1 MMRGAK
7 KVHLNL
13 TKQLFLHSFQSIQTS
28 LHSAK
33 LLNGDRVKSAKFTK
47 SQTCHKCEPFLSE
60 KAGFFKLQF
69 RMLLNWTPI
78 SHDLDTPFLQSLIEL
93 LQSKSLF
100 VWSLASACVIFSIKE
115 LAAPFFCIA
124 MLTICKSKHLVTCI
138 LIESIPS
145 ILCMYMR
152 SHIPL
157 QVESVSNTHFLP
169 KTFRETQNHA
179 SFFANYEILFDFWAF
194 VRQYFILFE
203 L

>member
-1 MMRGAK
+1 MAFSSY
-7 KVHLNL
+7 N
-13 TKQLFLHSFQSIQTS
+13 
-28 LHSAK
+28 
-33 LLNGDRVKSAKFTK
+33 
-47 SQTCHKCEPFLSE
+47 E
-60 KAGFFKLQF
+60 F
-69 RMLLNWTPI
+69 RMLLNWSPF
-78 SHDLDTPFLQSLIEL
+78 SHDLDTPFLQSLCNKPASIQKL
-93 LQSKSLF
+93 VRLISSISVCYLF
-100 VWSLASACVIFSIKE
+100 HQRARCPV
-115 LAAPFFCIA
+115 FCPA

>member
-1 MMRGAK
+1 MVIESSRQNSRKVRHAINANHSCLKKACFLKLWWIQNVIELNFLFPWSWFSIFAK
-7 KVHLNL
+7 SNKAA
-13 TKQLFLHSFQSIQTS
+13 SIQ
-28 LHSAK
+28 K
-33 LLNGDRVKSAKFTK
+33 LIRL
-47 SQTCHKCEPFLSE
+47 
-60 KAGFFKLQF
+60 
-69 RMLLNWTPI
+69 I
-78 SHDLDTPFLQSLIEL
+78 SSV
-93 LQSKSLF
+93 SVCYLF
-100 VWSLASACVIFSIKE
+100 HQRARCSV
-115 LAAPFFCIA
+115 FCPA